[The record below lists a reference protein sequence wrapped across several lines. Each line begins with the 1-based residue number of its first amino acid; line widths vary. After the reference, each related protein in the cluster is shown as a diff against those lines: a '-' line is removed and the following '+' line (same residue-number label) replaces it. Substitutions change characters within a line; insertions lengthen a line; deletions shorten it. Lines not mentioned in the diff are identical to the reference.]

1 VINKYWKTLEW
12 LAAHK
17 LGYLATSIYVLVGVI
32 ALPLS
37 IVLLGVVELIERDVI
52 EVFTST
58 LKSFIKGGKI

>member
-1 VINKYWKTLEW
+1 VINKYWQTLEW
-12 LAAHK
+12 LATHK
-17 LGYLATSIYVLVGVI
+17 LGYLAAFIYVLIGVI

-58 LKSFIKGGKI
+58 LKTFIKGGKI

>member
-1 VINKYWKTLEW
+1 MINKYWKTLEW
-12 LAAHK
+12 LATHK
-17 LGYLATSIYVLVGVI
+17 LGYLAAFTYVLVGVI